1 MLNKEE
7 LEKLLKEQNY
17 IEISNIFEREYRE
30 IIYNFA
36 QKNGMVQDEK
46 IPFCT
51 LVLKIRKMYPQ
62 YAGYMKLIS
71 MACFNESVPLEE
83 SVEILVSNYQD
94 IKQALE

>member
-1 MLNKEE
+1 MLNKE
-7 LEKLLKEQNY
+7 
-17 IEISNIFEREYRE
+17 EISNIFEREYRE

-36 QKNGMVQDEK
+36 RKNEMDINEET
-46 IPFCT
+46 PFCT
-51 LVLKIRKMYPQ
+51 LVLKLRKTFPQ

-94 IKQALE
+94 IKKALE